1 MSTFFFTNKLND
13 FNTLRDSWPK
23 PLITNGNKMKLIFN
37 IMSVVSF
44 VGILF
49 LSSVLVYSN
58 VTKDKR
64 LLKNRKFMEKVI
76 EQQVNIQI
84 RESMP
89 NQSGGVNVG
98 NTEN

>member
-1 MSTFFFTNKLND
+1 MSA
-13 FNTLRDSWPK
+13 
-23 PLITNGNKMKLIFN
+23 
-37 IMSVVSF
+37 VSF

-58 VTKDKR
+58 ITKEKR
-64 LLKNRKFMEKVI
+64 LLENRKYMENVI
-76 EQQVNIQI
+76 ERQVTQQI

-98 NTEN
+98 NKAN

>member
-1 MSTFFFTNKLND
+1 MDVFFLLLIECDSDTKQETNSLY
-13 FNTLRDSWPK
+13 
-23 PLITNGNKMKLIFN
+23 MKNEIIFN
-37 IMSVVSF
+37 IMSAVSF

>member
-1 MSTFFFTNKLND
+1 
-13 FNTLRDSWPK
+13 
-23 PLITNGNKMKLIFN
+23 MKLIFN
-37 IMSVVSF
+37 IMSAVSF

-64 LLKNRKFMEKVI
+64 LLKNRKYMETVI
-76 EQQVNIQI
+76 EKQVIQQI

-98 NTEN
+98 NTAN

>member
-1 MSTFFFTNKLND
+1 
-13 FNTLRDSWPK
+13 
-23 PLITNGNKMKLIFN
+23 MKLIFN
-37 IMSVVSF
+37 IMSAVSF

-58 VTKDKR
+58 ITKEKR
-64 LLKNRKFMEKVI
+64 LLENRKYMENVI
-76 EQQVNIQI
+76 ERQVTQQI

-98 NTEN
+98 NKTN

>member
-1 MSTFFFTNKLND
+1 
-13 FNTLRDSWPK
+13 
-23 PLITNGNKMKLIFN
+23 
-37 IMSVVSF
+37 
-44 VGILF
+44 
-49 LSSVLVYSN
+49 
-58 VTKDKR
+58 
-64 LLKNRKFMEKVI
+64 MEKVI

>member
-1 MSTFFFTNKLND
+1 
-13 FNTLRDSWPK
+13 
-23 PLITNGNKMKLIFN
+23 MKLIFN

-98 NTEN
+98 NTAN

>member
-1 MSTFFFTNKLND
+1 
-13 FNTLRDSWPK
+13 
-23 PLITNGNKMKLIFN
+23 MKLIFN
-37 IMSVVSF
+37 IMSAVSF

-58 VTKDKR
+58 ITKDKR
-64 LLKNRKFMEKVI
+64 LLKNRKYMENVI
-76 EQQVNIQI
+76 EKQVIQQI

>member
-1 MSTFFFTNKLND
+1 
-13 FNTLRDSWPK
+13 
-23 PLITNGNKMKLIFN
+23 MKLIFN
-37 IMSVVSF
+37 IMSAVSF

-58 VTKDKR
+58 ITKEKR
-64 LLKNRKFMEKVI
+64 LLKNRKYMETVI
-76 EQQVNIQI
+76 EKQVIQQI

-98 NTEN
+98 NKAN

>member
-1 MSTFFFTNKLND
+1 
-13 FNTLRDSWPK
+13 
-23 PLITNGNKMKLIFN
+23 MKLIFN

-58 VTKDKR
+58 ITKEKR
-64 LLKNRKFMEKVI
+64 LLKNRKYMETVI
-76 EQQVNIQI
+76 EKQVIQQI